1 MDLNKSSVP
10 QYCIL
15 FRLILQVARFSIA
28 FYFVNISLVPVHSPL
43 SILPGPAQC
52 GLWFQFGDS
61 ALRMERAPVLTR
73 HNEMRV
79 GGKLYQTY
87 PSIMGRWRPSAC
99 LSVTEDS
106 PQPHLSRQQ
115 SSPVSVNITICLL
128 SKPHPP
134 SIIQA
139 PQWARLC
146 SDKTPSLLP
155 LCTIWAIFSLSRI
168 KLDSVLS
175 KLVLWY
181 HNLRLQY
188 YNPLLDHFNPII
200 APQTDYG
207 G

>member
-61 ALRMERAPVLTR
+61 ALRTEGSNPDPSQG
-73 HNEMRV
+73 NEGRRQTLSNLSEYHGT
-79 GGKLYQTY
+79 GG
-87 PSIMGRWRPSAC
+87 C

-106 PQPHLSRQQ
+106 PQSHLFRQQ
-115 SSPVSVNITICLL
+115 SQPVSVNITICLL

-139 PQWARLC
+139 PQWAELC

-155 LCTIWAIFSLSRI
+155 LCTIWAIFSLRSSRI

-181 HNLRLQY
+181 HNLKLQY